1 MADQQIYVY
10 DVFDRIKQ
18 YILGDVPATSPY
30 NERVLVG
37 SKHLE
42 SNIGSPLIV
51 LVPMAGVN
59 FGAPETPGFESN
71 PQLLRT
77 RDMTFDAHCWG
88 KDGKSAE
95 QLADAVTTAVYDAT
109 MCRCFIDGEEWTEAG
124 HDVSGVFLVRH
135 FRISGLGILRVDL
148 PATSP
153 ITSNGNQE
161 VKLISPTNLSTP
173 TTETD
178 GMGTTATTA
187 VDITP

>member
-1 MADQQIYVY
+1 MADPQVYVY
-10 DVFDRIKQ
+10 DVLNRVLQ
-18 YILGDVPATSPY
+18 YILGDTPATSPY
-30 NERVLVG
+30 HERVLIG

-42 SNIGSPLIV
+42 SNIGSPLVV

-59 FGAPETPGFESN
+59 FAAPEVPGYNIN

-109 MCRCFIDGEEWTEAG
+109 ECRCFIDGEEWAEAG
-124 HDVSGVFLVRH
+124 HDVSGVFLIRH

-148 PATSP
+148 PLTNP
-153 ITSNGNQE
+153 ITSNGDRE
-161 VKLISPTNLSTP
+161 VELIPPTTLSAP